1 MVSLPLRSVFSLA
14 TVSGVNI
21 RALTRVVAGWMH
33 MRRSKIALSKL
44 DDRLLDDVGL
54 SRSEAERI
62 IDRWF

>member
-1 MVSLPLRSVFSLA
+1 MSSLSQRSVFSAA
-14 TVSGVNI
+14 TSRVNV
-21 RALTRVVAGWMH
+21 RTLSRVVAGWLNL
-33 MRRSKIALSKL
+33 RRSKIALSKL